1 MAGDHV
7 ALLVN
12 NTGSTSDLEM
22 NVVALEA
29 IKLLGNVMFF
39 ALLSCFSNAI

>member
-12 NTGSTSDLEM
+12 NLGSTSDIEM

-29 IKLLGNVMFF
+29 IKLLGNVDT
-39 ALLSCFSNAI
+39 